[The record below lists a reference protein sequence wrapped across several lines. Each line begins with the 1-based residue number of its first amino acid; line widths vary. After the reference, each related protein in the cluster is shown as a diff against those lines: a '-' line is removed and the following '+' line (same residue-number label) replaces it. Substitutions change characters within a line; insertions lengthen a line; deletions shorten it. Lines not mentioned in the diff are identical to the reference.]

1 MVDDNEIG
9 AEQELAAR
17 LAALV
22 NEAAGDP
29 ALLMRLL
36 KDWRPV
42 AAEHGIQVPDDI
54 EMVFLP
60 NREKLWYVPIPY
72 R

>member
-1 MVDDNEIG
+1 MADETEIG

-29 ALLMRLL
+29 DLLMRLM

-42 AAEHGIQVPDDI
+42 IAEHGIQIPDDV

-60 NREKLWYVPIPY
+60 NREKLWYVPIPH